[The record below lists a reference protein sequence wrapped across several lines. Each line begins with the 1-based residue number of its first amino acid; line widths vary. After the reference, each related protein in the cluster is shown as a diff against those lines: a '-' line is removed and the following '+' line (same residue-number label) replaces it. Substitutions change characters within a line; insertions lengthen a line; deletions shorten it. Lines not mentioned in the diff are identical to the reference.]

1 MDDELTDLD
10 IYFGA
15 GKHVSLTTR
24 HGQQISGTIM
34 AFDLASSMM
43 VVQCELRKIVCV
55 NLSNIESVKTD
66 DQVPGYDI
74 EFKSEPHF
82 FSVFLRV
89 QTNGSGLSVPKLK
102 ERLEE
107 AVESKKSLAQDTANN
122 SPNGQKL
129 IVCLN
134 RTLKC
139 KWSNQNIVVVD
150 SKVEISAP
158 YRPLDVKLLPGGN
171 EKGREHVKKIISRFY
186 ETAEQ

>member
-1 MDDELTDLD
+1 MDDELTDLN

-43 VVQCELRKIVCV
+43 VVQCEVRKIVCV
-55 NLSNIESVKTD
+55 NLTNIECVKTD

-74 EFKSEPHF
+74 EFK
-82 FSVFLRV
+82 
-89 QTNGSGLSVPKLK
+89 TLSVPKLR

-122 SPNGQKL
+122 SPIGQKL

-158 YRPLDVKLLPGGN
+158 YRTLDVKLLPGGN